1 MVLQQKCI
9 SLSRVS
15 FSRFSFLAFCQFHCL
30 QNNGR
35 KKKLEG
41 KAIFMFAFR
50 VRFFSS
56 SSSVRIVRH
65 FHDSELIWIYL
76 IADTI
81 AMQQMNRRHLLPI
94 NEKKLQYSSWNP
106 NIWAFSSSLFNKLN
120 KKTGIFNIFLDLGF
134 FFVKRVFHPP
144 WTEKCMKFF
153 VSNEIEPRIW

>member
-1 MVLQQKCI
+1 
-9 SLSRVS
+9 
-15 FSRFSFLAFCQFHCL
+15 
-30 QNNGR
+30 
-35 KKKLEG
+35 
-41 KAIFMFAFR
+41 MFAFR

-106 NIWAFSSSLFNKLN
+106 NIWAFSSSRFNKLN

-134 FFVKRVFHPP
+134 FLSEEFFIRLERKNA
-144 WTEKCMKFF
+144 WNSLCQMKLNQESDKIWIETTWLWF
-153 VSNEIEPRIW
+153 SHQNESSSSEYFTSTKKSFSFW